1 MLLCNA
7 HFFLDFFLN
16 HSNSEEMKEYD
27 DGRDYFREFWKLV
40 ISSQI
45 TILDTMANTL
55 DSVPKEMQ
63 GNWVREMYKSNAAIF
78 NLYFRTMEEA
88 GAQSVELQSDALRRC
103 SEALKTVLSKMRGT
117 GTPT

>member
-88 GAQSVELQSDALRRC
+88 GAQSGGFQTHTFWWGL
-103 SEALKTVLSKMRGT
+103 EALKTVPS
-117 GTPT
+117 